1 MKISKIPGMGS
12 FGHYIDDVD
21 FNHITDE
28 EWMEIGRL
36 HLDGLVTIIRNTNI
50 TRDQFLDR
58 IRQFGPFKG
67 HLRGY
72 LNGKYGHD
80 FDAVDPTTY
89 ADFTD
94 QDRAY
99 VEQKKYLLEETE
111 GGNFLMRV
119 TGKKDEQ
126 GHALGIFDS
135 GELAWHSN
143 ESSLL
148 TFTPGVALL
157 GYAHMTDSSTGFL
170 QTVDYYN
177 SLSESFRSE
186 LDDMMLVHKY
196 IPGCINA
203 SELEDEG
210 MRMNVQM
217 GFVPVDGVT
226 TPLVITSPGGYRGLH
241 YTCHTAVGIEG
252 MSDEKSAK
260 VFAEIDKNLFT
271 EDNIY
276 DHWYQQDND
285 LVLFEQAVT
294 LHRRIGGQP
303 ERLAYRIQYD
313 FSNLLDSPW
322 LPYHQPEI
330 LEEYKKQTHE
340 LVTILGIEKDFK
352 LP

>member
-1 MKISKIPGMGS
+1 MKISKIPGLGS

-21 FNHITDE
+21 FNHITNE
-28 EWMEIGRL
+28 EWMEIGKL
-36 HLDGLVTIIRNTNI
+36 HLSGLVTILRNVTI
-50 TRDQFLDR
+50 SKDQFLDR
-58 IRQFGPFKG
+58 IRHFGPFKG
-67 HLRGY
+67 NLRGY
-72 LNGKYGHD
+72 LNSKYGHD
-80 FDAVDPTTY
+80 FDAINPETY
-89 ADFTD
+89 ADFTE
-94 QDRAY
+94 QDRTY

-157 GYAHMTDSSTGFL
+157 GHAHMTDSSTGFV

-177 SLSESFRSE
+177 SLTESFRSE

-196 IPGCINA
+196 VPGSINPR
-203 SELEDEG
+203 EIEDAG

-226 TPLVITSPGGYRGLH
+226 TPMVITSPGGHRGLH
-241 YTCHTAVGIEG
+241 YTCNSKAGIEG
-252 MSDEKSAK
+252 MSDEESSR
-260 VFAEIDKNLFT
+260 VFAEIDEHLFT
-271 EDNIY
+271 EDYVY

-285 LVLFEQAVT
+285 LLLFDNSIT
-294 LHRRIGGQP
+294 LHRRLGGHP
-303 ERLAYRIQYD
+303 DRLAYRIQYD

-322 LPYHQPEI
+322 YPYHQSEI
-330 LEEYKKQTHE
+330 LEAYKKQTHE
-340 LVTILGIEKDFK
+340 LVHLLGIEKDFK